1 MALIVN
7 DLILGDDGLAR
18 PYWAAT
24 DELLRNYYDTEWG
37 LPVLTEQGMFE
48 RLSLECFQAGLSW
61 STILRKRE
69 SFRAAFDN
77 FDPEFVSRYDE
88 TQLGE
93 LMENP
98 AIIRNRAKIV
108 ATVTNA
114 QATLRM
120 RESGGLVD
128 FVWSFQPVETPKPTT
143 YAEIPTQSAESI
155 ALTKGLKAQGFKFI
169 GPTMAYA
176 LMEAIGMVD
185 THLVGSF
192 RRGSSG
198 IWS

>member
-1 MALIVN
+1 MALILS
-7 DLILGDDGLAR
+7 DLILCDDGLAR
-18 PYWAAT
+18 PSWAAT

-37 LPVLTEQGMFE
+37 MPVTTERGMFE
-48 RLSLECFQAGLSW
+48 RISLECFQAGLSW
-61 STILRKRE
+61 STVLRKRE
-69 SFRAAFDN
+69 AFRSVFDD
-77 FDPEFVSRYDE
+77 FEPDVVSQYDD
-88 TQLGE
+88 TKISSLLQDSR
-93 LMENP
+93 
-98 AIIRNRAKIV
+98 IIRNTAKIV

-114 QATLRM
+114 QATVRM
-120 RESGGLVD
+120 RDAGGLVA
-128 FVWSFQPVETPKPTT
+128 FVWSFQPDTTPEPTT
-143 YAEIPTQSAESI
+143 IAEIPTQSAESA
-155 ALTKGLKAQGFKFI
+155 ALAQGLKVWGFKFV

>member
-1 MALIVN
+1 MALILS
-7 DLILGDDGLAR
+7 DLILCDDGLAR
-18 PYWAAT
+18 PSWAAT

-37 LPVLTEQGMFE
+37 MPVTTERGMFE
-48 RLSLECFQAGLSW
+48 RISLECFQAGLSW
-61 STILRKRE
+61 ATVLRKRE
-69 SFRAAFDN
+69 AFRSVFDD
-77 FDPEFVSRYDE
+77 FEPDVVSQYDDAKLSSLLQDPR
-88 TQLGE
+88 
-93 LMENP
+93 
-98 AIIRNRAKIV
+98 IIRNTAKIV

-114 QATLRM
+114 QAALRM
-120 RESGGLVD
+120 RDAGGLVA
-128 FVWSFQPVETPKPTT
+128 FVWSFQPDTTPEPTT
-143 YAEIPTQSAESI
+143 IAEIPTQSAESA
-155 ALTKGLKAQGFKFI
+155 ALAQGLKMWGFKFV